1 MFSPEIQPDPWCLGC
16 PEVQLDQLFHDVLA
30 CPGLQGVLDMEVMF
44 LIEILMIVII
54 MISL

>member
-30 CPGLQGVLDMEVMF
+30 CPGLQGVLDMEVM
-44 LIEILMIVII
+44 LLVGILMIVII